1 MCALFS
7 EAIWPQ
13 HLLSRYR
20 QVTQAAISIPRH
32 LIIGP
37 GTAFT
42 FMAVSAAFVGSGLT
56 TIAYDSKKIDIMS
69 QRVWKKGRNRMQCE
83 ADVLSLAV
91 FAALLLLWLSSA
103 HNTGE
108 THIIFSNC
116 QTLVFVCYE
125 WDLLFFCR
133 FHWTDVN
140 GNSQCHSL
148 HVSFT
153 SQHDIQIQPIF
164 LCNAHSCF
172 YFFCVIHRCN
182 SFKKKK
188 SCLHSFWKQISSSPL
203 NWLSL

>member
-91 FAALLLLWLSSA
+91 FAKQHCYCCDSHPPTTPEKLTLSSA
-103 HNTGE
+103 
-108 THIIFSNC
+108 I
-116 QTLVFVCYE
+116 VK
-125 WDLLFFCR
+125 R
-133 FHWTDVN
+133 
-140 GNSQCHSL
+140 
-148 HVSFT
+148 
-153 SQHDIQIQPIF
+153 
-164 LCNAHSCF
+164 
-172 YFFCVIHRCN
+172 
-182 SFKKKK
+182 
-188 SCLHSFWKQISSSPL
+188 
-203 NWLSL
+203 